1 MPRSHDA
8 TAPSRACATYA
19 EVRGEVTVRLDP
31 DSERGMRVTCA
42 IRSNKLTIFKT
53 KDEKALFARMPLGEL
68 QVTMWPHRKDLFF
81 LASVCDAG
89 DHIVCCAD
97 SEHIRNEWLA
107 VFRRL
112 GIDVAT
118 KLGDEDEE
126 YLRARFTGVE
136 IHGDALKARLL
147 RKVRRLEEQQAR
159 AWRAEHRAVPAILC
173 DTGWLKRGLSVEA
186 SVTDGTHLEIRR
198 GGVLDVSMAL
208 AELRISRISRA
219 DRVFGFVPH
228 EHAELGK
235 HSQSQCLSTFV
246 LL

>member
-1 MPRSHDA
+1 M
-8 TAPSRACATYA
+8 RA
-19 EVRGEVTVRLDP
+19 
-31 DSERGMRVTCA
+31 
-42 IRSNKLTIFKT
+42 
-53 KDEKALFARMPLGEL
+53 
-68 QVTMWPHRKDLFF
+68 H
-81 LASVCDAG
+81 
-89 DHIVCCAD
+89 
-97 SEHIRNEWLA
+97 
-107 VFRRL
+107 
-112 GIDVAT
+112 
-118 KLGDEDEE
+118 
-126 YLRARFTGVE
+126 FTGVE
-136 IHGDALKARLL
+136 INGDALKARLL

-159 AWRAEHRAVPAILC
+159 AWRPEHRAVPAILC
-173 DTGWLKRGLSVEA
+173 DTGWLKRCLSVEA